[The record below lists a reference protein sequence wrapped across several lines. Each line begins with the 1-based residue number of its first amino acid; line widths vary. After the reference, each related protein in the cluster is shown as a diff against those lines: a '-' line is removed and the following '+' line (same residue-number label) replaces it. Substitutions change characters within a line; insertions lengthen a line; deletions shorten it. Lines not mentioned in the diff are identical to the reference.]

1 MTISDARRIDLTVK
15 VAIAVSL
22 IKSVSTA
29 DKLIEYLREKKLY
42 DDYVQWSSN
51 RLKDSL
57 YILLE
62 NLDEEEREWIKNEV
76 NRHKKEGKKDA

>member
-1 MTISDARRIDLTVK
+1 MTISDAKRIDLTVK

-29 DKLIEYLREKKLY
+29 DKLIEYLRENGLY
-42 DDYVQWSSN
+42 DDYVQWSSD
-51 RLKDSL
+51 RMKDSL
-57 YILLE
+57 HTLLL

>member
-1 MTISDARRIDLTVK
+1 MK

-29 DKLIEYLREKKLY
+29 DKLIEYLREKGLY
-42 DDYVQWSSN
+42 DDYVQWSSD

-57 YILLE
+57 HNLLL

-76 NRHKKEGKKDA
+76 NRRKKEGKKDA

>member
-1 MTISDARRIDLTVK
+1 MTISDDRRIDLTVK

-29 DKLIEYLREKKLY
+29 DKLIEYLREKGLY
-42 DDYVQWSSN
+42 DDYVQWSSD

-57 YILLE
+57 HNLLL

-76 NRHKKEGKKDA
+76 NRRKKEGKKDA

>member
-42 DDYVQWSSN
+42 DDYVQWSSD

-57 YILLE
+57 HTLLL

-76 NRHKKEGKKDA
+76 NKRKKEGKKDA